1 MYREE
6 IRSMSNENWKRQLTP
21 EQYEVCRNKGTEMPF
36 SGKYNDCKEQG
47 VYQCVCCGNDLFSS
61 ETKFESGTG
70 WPSFWAP
77 IKEGNVKEQSDN
89 SMFMKRTEVLCN
101 KCGAHLGHV
110 FDDGPTPTNQRYCI
124 NSVSLNLKKKSSA
137 NKNSI

>member
-1 MYREE
+1 
-6 IRSMSNENWKRQLTP
+6 
-21 EQYEVCRNKGTEMPF
+21 MPF
-36 SGKYNDCKEQG
+36 SGNCNDCKEEG
-47 VYQCVCCGNDLFSS
+47 IYQCVCCGNDLFSS
-61 ETKFESGTG
+61 ETKFDSGTG

-89 SMFMKRTEVLCN
+89 SMFMERTEVLCN

-110 FDDGPTPTNQRYCI
+110 FDDGPAPTNQRYCI

>member
-6 IRSMSNENWKRQLTP
+6 IRSMSNEDWKRQLTP

-61 ETKFESGTG
+61 ETKFDSGTG

-110 FDDGPTPTNQRYCI
+110 FDDGPAPTNQRYCI